1 MEITTQKPPVS
12 FWIIACLAI
21 AWNLFEIYF
30 SSFQLDYLE
39 QNSTAA
45 EFEKIQNLPF
55 WYLIIFMIAL
65 FSEMLGAFLLFMRRK
80 ICVSFF
86 FVAMVAL
93 IFIEFYWLFFFS
105 IRKTSMMV
113 SVIIPTVVVAVA
125 VFLFFY
131 SRFANRK
138 GWFK

>member
-1 MEITTQKPPVS
+1 MKNSITNPPVS
-12 FWIIACLAI
+12 FWIISSLAI
-21 AWNLFEIYF
+21 AWNLFEFYF

-39 QNSTAA
+39 QNATAA
-45 EFEKIQNLPF
+45 EFEKIQNLPV
-55 WYLIIFMIAL
+55 WYVATFMIAL

-80 ICVSFF
+80 LCISFF
-86 FVAMVAL
+86 LVAMVAL

-113 SVIIPTVVVAVA
+113 SVIIPSVVVAVA
-125 VFLFFY
+125 VFLFLY
-131 SRFANRK
+131 SRFAFKK